1 MQCQLVIVAG
11 PEKGRTFPIEDGQ
24 TLAIGR
30 GQASDTQINDPRM
43 SRVHC
48 RVQMDGGKVI
58 LLDAGSSSGTFVA
71 GEKTVQHELKPGEMF
86 QVGDTRIRYQFE
98 STHEPTTLGGEQLLG
113 RPKPQPKV
121 PPLKDLVG
129 QSLHNYRLDEIITA
143 GTSGMVFKAYDT
155 ENDRVAAVK
164 VLTPDFTNSEE
175 QKERFVRG
183 MKTMLPIRHSN
194 IVQLYHAGKK
204 GPYCYAA
211 MEYVDGESLTQV
223 IDRMGFAGMLDW
235 REVWRVAVHI
245 GRALAEAY
253 DQKIIHR
260 NVTPTNILRR
270 HKDKACLLGDLMLAK
285 ALEGTLA
292 KQVTQPGQIVG
303 DVPYMSP
310 ERTRGSEGVDCRSD
324 IYGLG
329 ATVYALLTGKP
340 PFESKSLPELIRLVR
355 EAAPVK
361 PREHQLSIN
370 EMFQDHVVMRAL
382 EKDPRDRHQTPAELL
397 RDLDRV
403 GKFNSLDAD
412 WSEWVG

>member
-11 PEKGRTFPIEDGQ
+11 PDKGRTFPIENGQ
-24 TLAIGR
+24 TLTIGR
-30 GQASDTQINDPRM
+30 GQASDTQINDPHM

-48 RVQMDGGKVI
+48 RVQMDGGKAI

-71 GEKTVQHELKPGEMF
+71 GQKIVQHELRLGEMF
-86 QVGDTRIRYQFE
+86 QVGDTRIRYQLE
-98 STHEPTTLGGEQLLG
+98 GPPEGATLDGEPLIQ
-113 RPKPQPKV
+113 RPQPQPQV
-121 PPLKDLVG
+121 SPLKDLVG
-129 QSLHNYRLDEIITA
+129 QSLHNYRLDAIITA

-155 ENDRVAAVK
+155 EGQRVAAVK

-175 QKERFVRG
+175 QKERFVRA
-183 MKTMLPIRHSN
+183 MKTMLPIRHPN

-211 MEYVDGESLTQV
+211 MEFVDGESLTQV
-223 IDRMGFAGMLDW
+223 IDRVGFAGMLDW
-235 REVWRVAVHI
+235 REVWRVAVHV

-253 DQKIIHR
+253 DRKIIHR

-270 HKDKACLLGDLMLAK
+270 HEDKACLMGDLMLAK

-310 ERTRGSEGVDCRSD
+310 ERTRASDDVDCRSD

-329 ATVYALLTGKP
+329 ATLYALLTGKP
-340 PFESKSLPELIRLVR
+340 PFESRSLPELIRMVR
-355 EAAPVK
+355 EVEPVK
-361 PREHQLSIN
+361 PREYQLAIN
-370 EMFQDHVVMRAL
+370 EMFQAHVVMRAL
-382 EKDPRDRHQTPAELL
+382 AKDPRDRHQTPAELL
-397 RDLDRV
+397 RELDRI
-403 GKFNSLDAD
+403 GTYNSLDAD
-412 WSEWVG
+412 

>member
-11 PEKGRTFPIEDGQ
+11 PDKGRTFPIEEGQ
-24 TLAIGR
+24 TLTIGR
-30 GQASDTQINDPRM
+30 GQASDTQINDPHM

-48 RVQMDGGKVI
+48 RVQMDGGKVL

-71 GEKTVQHELKPGEMF
+71 GQKIARHELKPGEMF

-98 STHEPTTLGGEQLLG
+98 STPEAATLGGEPLIE
-113 RPKPQPKV
+113 RPKPQANV
-121 PPLKDLVG
+121 APLKELVG
-129 QSLHNYRLDEIITA
+129 QSLHNYRLDAIITA
-143 GTSGMVFKAYDT
+143 GVSGMIFKAYDT
-155 ENDRVAAVK
+155 EADRVAAVK

-175 QKERFVRG
+175 QKERFVRA
-183 MKTMLPIRHSN
+183 MKTMLPIRHPN
-194 IVQLYHAGKK
+194 IIQLYHAGKM

-211 MEYVDGESLTQV
+211 MQYVDGESLTQV

-253 DQKIIHR
+253 DRKIIHR

-270 HKDKACLLGDLMLAK
+270 HEDKACLLGDLMLAK

-310 ERTRGSEGVDCRSD
+310 ERTRGSEDVDCRSD

-329 ATVYALLTGKP
+329 ATLYALLTGKP
-340 PFESKSLPELIRLVR
+340 PFESKSLPELIRMVR
-355 EAAPVK
+355 DAEPVK
-361 PREHQLSIN
+361 VREHQLSVN

-382 EKDPRDRHQTPAELL
+382 AKDPNDRHQTPAELL
-397 RDLDRV
+397 RELDRL
-403 GKFNSLDAD
+403 GNYNNMEAD
-412 WSEWVG
+412 WRVWVG